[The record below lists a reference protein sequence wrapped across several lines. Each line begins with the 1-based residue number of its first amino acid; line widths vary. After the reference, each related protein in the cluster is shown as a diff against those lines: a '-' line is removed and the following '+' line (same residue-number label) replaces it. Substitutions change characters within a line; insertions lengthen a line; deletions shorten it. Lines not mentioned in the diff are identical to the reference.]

1 MPAGTASDVLLLGIG
16 NVLLADDGLGPRFAQ
31 TFSAR
36 RRIPPQLE
44 VVDGGTLGLE
54 LLDRIAGR
62 RVLLVVDAVACG
74 GRAGDLVRL
83 EGGELPAVL
92 GCGLSTHDVALADL
106 LAAAT
111 LLDCA
116 PVTVILHG
124 IEPGALAV
132 GTEFTAPVQAA
143 LPALEA
149 RVLDEL
155 ARFGCL
161 CPPRA

>member
-1 MPAGTASDVLLLGIG
+1 MSDVLLLGIG
-16 NVLLADDGLGPRFAQ
+16 NVLLADDGLGAWFAA
-31 TFSAR
+31 TFPER
-36 RRIPPQLE
+36 RHVPAELE

-62 RVLLVVDAVACG
+62 RVLVVVDAVANG

-83 EGGELPAVL
+83 EGKDVPAVL
-92 GCGLSTHDVALADL
+92 GAGLSSHDVALSDL

-116 PVTVILHG
+116 PQAVVLHG
-124 IEPGALAV
+124 IEPAALTV
-132 GTEFTAPVQAA
+132 GTEFSAPVQAA
-143 LPALEA
+143 LGALETH
-149 RVLDEL
+149 VVDEL

-161 CPPRA
+161 CPPRAVR